1 MAYIDYT
8 FYTNDYKGTSVD
20 ESEFAKLAE
29 RASEVVDQLTG
40 YKLKTGNRFDNLPT
54 FVQEQ
59 VKKAT
64 AAQVE
69 FYILSGG
76 TDIAITGD
84 DITGVAVGKF
94 SYGGGNRS
102 SGKEREPIADNL
114 LDYLRPTG
122 LLYSGIGVFDS
133 AY

>member
-8 FYTNDYKGTSVD
+8 YYTNDYKGTTID
-20 ESEFAKLAE
+20 EDEFARLAE
-29 RASEVVDQLTG
+29 RASEVIDQITG
-40 YKLKTGNRFDNLPT
+40 YKLKKSTSFEKFHS